1 MFKIFGPKS
10 LPENCK
16 TIETKNKSEQTIV
29 KIASK
34 ENLLSDNNT
43 KNTLQETLQTEKKVT
58 FDQNRQKCSFDR
70 FEILAAILPKLQF
83 QGISNV
89 IGTISQTV
97 KVKIFWYFE
106 ILKIRTEK
114 SHFRE
119 TAETAIL
126 KKNQKKIRTTVAAI
140 AITTRIAIE
149 KL

>member
-43 KNTLQETLQTEKKVT
+43 KNTLQETLQTEKKG
-58 FDQNRQKCSFDR
+58 F
-70 FEILAAILPKLQF
+70 
-83 QGISNV
+83 
-89 IGTISQTV
+89 
-97 KVKIFWYFE
+97 
-106 ILKIRTEK
+106 RTEK